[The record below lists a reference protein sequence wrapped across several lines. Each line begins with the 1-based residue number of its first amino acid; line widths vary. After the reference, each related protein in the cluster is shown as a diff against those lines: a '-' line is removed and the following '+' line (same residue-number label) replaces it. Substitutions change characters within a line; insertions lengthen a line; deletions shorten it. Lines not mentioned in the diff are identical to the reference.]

1 MTFNNNT
8 MEKLTFD
15 EYVAAMV
22 TIQFKRKN
30 CDCSLGQLKKTL
42 ELNDGDI
49 DMKKVCNWIESN
61 DYAAINYSKHL
72 EEFNFMIDGG
82 TTLGTKGEELV
93 KNLFER

>member
-1 MTFNNNT
+1 

-22 TIQFKRKN
+22 TIQYKRKN
-30 CDCSLGQLKKTL
+30 CDCTLGQLKQTL

-49 DMKKVCNWIESN
+49 DMKKVCDWLENN
-61 DYAAINYSKHL
+61 DYASINYSEYELDFK
-72 EEFNFMIDGG
+72 FNMDGG

-93 KNLFER
+93 KKLFER